1 MNDITVKILTTQDIP
16 AVKVL
21 DDLSGNDVEQWL
33 DDDNI
38 DFAWGIFLNHN
49 LIGYC
54 TTGYAD
60 DCPAVIENHPLH
72 TADSI
77 LLSDVFILPQHRHHG
92 YATQLIKTALELRHT
107 SDGYDETVFLA
118 VLYDDLAA
126 LYEPLGFSFIDDNG
140 RMILPKQ
147 KAGDLHD

>member
-21 DDLSGNDVEQWL
+21 DDLSGNYVEQWL
-33 DDDNI
+33 DSTDYS
-38 DFAWGIFLNHN
+38 WGMFLNDT

-60 DCPAVIENHPLH
+60 DCSDSIENHRLH
-72 TADSI
+72 TYDSI
-77 LLSDVFILPQHRHHG
+77 LLSDVFVVPGQRHNG
-92 YATQLIKTALELRHT
+92 YASQMIRAALKLRHD
-107 SDGYDETVFLA
+107 SDGYDETVFLT

-126 LYEPLGFSFIDDNG
+126 LYEPLGFTFIDNDG
-140 RMILPKQ
+140 HMVLPKP
-147 KAGDLHD
+147 KAGENT